1 MDFIVELPK
10 SEGYDAIYVCV
21 DRLTKMAHFVPTNTT
36 VTAEQTAQ
44 LFYRH
49 IWKYHGLPTDIVSD
63 RGSQFVAKFTRH
75 LLARLDIQGNRST
88 AYHPQSD
95 GQTERVNQ
103 TLEQYLRVYCGYH
116 QDDWHQLL
124 PLAEFVY
131 NNAQNSSTRVSP
143 FFANY
148 GYHPRCKVTVA
159 TESVNPAADSLV
171 EKLHT
176 IHIDLREQLQR
187 AQEKHKVNYDRHT
200 KPAPQ
205 FAVGDKVWLFRK
217 NIRTTR
223 PSQKLDVKRM
233 GHFNILEIIR
243 DSKLAYKLELPRR
256 MKQIHP
262 VFHVSLLEPYR
273 ENQWEGRV
281 QPAPPPEEIEGELE
295 YEVKEIVD
303 SKIVRGKLKYLVDWV
318 GYRPKERTWE
328 SVEAVENAQEEVVA
342 FHQAHPNRPSSDD
355 LRQQREA
362 LPRHRQR
369 S

>member
-1 MDFIVELPK
+1 M
-10 SEGYDAIYVCV
+10 
-21 DRLTKMAHFVPTNTT
+21 
-36 VTAEQTAQ
+36 
-44 LFYRH
+44 
-49 IWKYHGLPTDIVSD
+49 
-63 RGSQFVAKFTRH
+63 
-75 LLARLDIQGNRST
+75 
-88 AYHPQSD
+88 
-95 GQTERVNQ
+95 
-103 TLEQYLRVYCGYH
+103 
-116 QDDWHQLL
+116 
-124 PLAEFVY
+124 
-131 NNAQNSSTRVSP
+131 SP

-303 SKIVRGKLKYLVDWV
+303 SKIVWGQLNYLVDWV
-318 GYRPKERTWE
+318 GYGPEERMWE
-328 SVEAVENAQEEVVA
+328 SVEAVENAQEEVVT
-342 FHQAHPNRPSSDD
+342 FHRAYPN
-355 LRQQREA
+355 
-362 LPRHRQR
+362 
-369 S
+369 

>member
-10 SEGYDAIYVCV
+10 SEGYDSIYVCV
-21 DRLTKMAHFVPTNTT
+21 DRLTKMAHFIPTHTT

-49 IWKYHGLPTDIVSD
+49 VWKHHGLPADVVSD

-75 LLARLDIQGNRST
+75 LLARLDVQGNRST

-131 NNAQNSSTRVSP
+131 NNTQNSSTRQSP

-159 TESVNPAADSLV
+159 ADSINPAADGLV
-171 EKLHT
+171 EKLQTVHT
-176 IHIDLREQLQR
+176 DLKEQLQN
-187 AQEKHKVNYDRHT
+187 AQDKYKANHDRHA
-200 KPAPQ
+200 KPAPE
-205 FAVGDKVWLFRK
+205 FTVGDKVWLMRK

-223 PSQKLDVKRM
+223 PSQKLDAKRM
-233 GHFNILEIIR
+233 GPFQILDIVGDGR
-243 DSKLAYKLELPRR
+243 LAYRLELPER
-256 MKQIHP
+256 MKKVHP

-273 ENQWEGRV
+273 ENRWEGRV
-281 QPAPPPEEIEGELE
+281 QPPPPPDEIEGELE
-295 YEVKEIVD
+295 YEVKDVLD
-303 SKIVRGKLKYLVDWV
+303 SKVVRGRLKYLVDWV
-318 GYRPKERTWE
+318 GYGPEERTWE
-328 SVEAVENAQEEVVA
+328 SAEAVENAQEKVEA
-342 FHQAHPNRPSSDD
+342 FHRAHPDRPSPTN
-355 LRQQREA
+355 LRVPA
-362 LPRHRQR
+362 PRRRHV
-369 S
+369 